1 VTVAALVLAGGGSS
15 RLGRP
20 KQLLRWGEATLLD
33 HVLHQVRRWGIEEI
47 WVVLGAHADAVR
59 EQVDLTAVGVVENP
73 EWEEGLASSLRAGLD
88 AIGRLSKVDGA
99 LIVMGDQPDVSD
111 EAVAEVVAA
120 YRPGKTPAVVP
131 KYRYARGNPVLVDRL
146 LWPRLMSLEGD
157 EGARRLLDAHPDWV
171 TEVWLG
177 IRPPRDVDTSF
188 DVEELQPR
196 QVRHDADDE
205 RTRRG
210 ASNLDRPGSA

>member
-1 VTVAALVLAGGGSS
+1 VTVAALILAGGGSR

-33 HVLHQVRRWGIEEI
+33 HVLRKVRRWAIDEI
-47 WVVLGAHADAVR
+47 WVVLGAYSEAVR
-59 EQVDLTAVGVVENP
+59 HKVDLTGVGIVENP

-88 AIGRLSKVDGA
+88 AIGRLSKAEGA

-131 KYRYARGNPVLVDRL
+131 KYRYMRGNPVLVDRL
-146 LWPRLMSLEGD
+146 LWPRLVSLEGD

-171 TEVWLG
+171 TEVWLESL
-177 IRPPRDVDTSF
+177 PPRDVDTNF

-196 QVRHDADDE
+196 QTRHDFDDG
-205 RTRRG
+205 RVGRG
-210 ASNLDRPGSA
+210 DV

>member
-1 VTVAALVLAGGGSS
+1 MA
-15 RLGRP
+15 
-20 KQLLRWGEATLLD
+20 
-33 HVLHQVRRWGIEEI
+33 
-47 WVVLGAHADAVR
+47 
-59 EQVDLTAVGVVENP
+59 
-73 EWEEGLASSLRAGLD
+73 
-88 AIGRLSKVDGA
+88 RLSKVDGA

-196 QVRHDADDE
+196 QVRLDADDE

-210 ASNLDRPGSA
+210 GV